1 MREGLVVGSGSDLEG
16 HHVVGYAPK
25 KTWRVSH
32 AEEEC
37 PCRRRGPGGGGKG
50 AVVVVTR
57 RQCPGGGVVV
67 VPEVVESNDKACVM
81 NECGKVRLG
90 NSNVDSSNDNSN
102 NKRGQGKKYGLTT
115 SLSLDRKK
123 QKVKRYSVTSTS
135 SSVSMLSAMRDQDEE
150 EDAGDLN
157 NNNNNSFKKINGKS
171 IGDVNDED
179 TEEEK
184 SICQQNRR
192 NEEKEVVVGNRD
204 SFGSASSFTKDIMR
218 MIENNNNASHK
229 GDADYYGSVAGDS
242 EDEKHCQADT
252 VNEDEEK
259 TKGRRSSEVILKMM
273 NRRNS
278 DMSDGKV
285 KVLEKSTPTIIC
297 DCACHHVAD
306 RDREKSKMAAK
317 KLKMQKSPTSPQ
329 SVNIYSIEE
338 PLDEGEVK
346 KRRWGHEVGLEKGQ
360 MDGRESDDEEE
371 PRREEYDLDEMVYYA
386 EDDEVENKRRS
397 VL

>member
-1 MREGLVVGSGSDLEG
+1 MVGSGSDLEG
-16 HHVVGYAPK
+16 HHVVGFAHK
-25 KTWRVSH
+25 KIRRASH

-37 PCRRRGPGGGGKG
+37 PCRRRGTGGGGKG
-50 AVVVVTR
+50 AVVVMTR

-81 NECGKVRLG
+81 NECGKVRLS
-90 NSNVDSSNDNSN
+90 NSNDDSSNDNSN
-102 NKRGQGKKYGLTT
+102 KNKRGQGKKYGLTT

-171 IGDVNDED
+171 IGDVNDGY

-192 NEEKEVVVGNRD
+192 NEEKEVVVVGNRQ

-229 GDADYYGSVAGDS
+229 GDADYYGSLEGDS

-259 TKGRRSSEVILKMM
+259 TKDRRSSEVILKMM

-285 KVLEKSTPTIIC
+285 KVLEKTTPIIIC
-297 DCACHHVAD
+297 ECSCHHVAD
-306 RDREKSKMAAK
+306 RDREKSKMVAK
-317 KLKMQKSPTSPQ
+317 KFKMQKSPTSPQ

-360 MDGRESDDEEE
+360 MDGKESDDEED
-371 PRREEYDLDEMVYYA
+371 PRREEYDHDEMVYYA